1 MNLYNRK
8 SLINAAPEGKPA
20 KSYKSIITQWLYFI
34 VVILLVGY
42 LLFLLVKPYFIL
54 ETPGLVD
61 IEVREVLAERDG
73 VIQQVHVEIGQTFD
87 KGDLLATF
95 SPAKQCLAEP
105 DSTLEKLS
113 FDMQVLG
120 NEIEALQREKA
131 DLSALYSEAV
141 GMQRALEVNASLFK
155 PQQKQQQDL
164 QNEINKLDND
174 IKKEQQRLSLMSGR
188 YNSLLAA
195 KRLQPLAEA
204 CKEKL
209 VFASEEGQIRDISVL
224 SEGFAA
230 KGLPI
235 LRYIP
240 STAQISVVF
249 LADST
254 MYRAFTK
261 QPELMVVFPD
271 GIESLGRVARIES
284 VASKVSG
291 NLNDLLAQEN
301 VSLRMVLVPADPA
314 HAPLWRTYERLP
326 VSVRGL
332 K

>member
-8 SLINAAPEGKPA
+8 SLIAAAPEGKPA
-20 KSYKSIITQWLYFI
+20 KSYKSSITQWLYFI
-34 VVILLVGY
+34 IVILLVGY
-42 LLFLLVKPYFIL
+42 LLYLLVKPYFIL
-54 ETPGLVD
+54 EATGLVD

-73 VIQQVHVEIGQTFD
+73 VIQQVHVEMAQTFG

-95 SPAKQCLAEP
+95 SPEKRCIAEP
-105 DSTLEKLS
+105 DSTIEKLS

-131 DLSALYSEAV
+131 DLSALYSEPV

-164 QNEINKLDND
+164 QNEINKLNND
-174 IKKEQQRLSLMSGR
+174 IKKEQQRLSLMTSR

-195 KRLQPLAEA
+195 KRLHPTAEA
-204 CKEKL
+204 CTEKP
-209 VFASEEGQIRDISVL
+209 VFASEEGQITDIPVL
-224 SEGFAA
+224 SDGFAA

-240 STAQISVVF
+240 SNAQVSVVF

-254 MYRAFTK
+254 MYRAFTE

-271 GIESLGRVARIES
+271 GIESLGRVTRIES
-284 VASKVSG
+284 VASNVSG
-291 NLNDLLAQEN
+291 NFNDLLAQQN

-314 HAPLWRTYERLP
+314 DNGLWRKYQRLP